1 MLTCTSS
8 FLTSPAWLP
17 VTGVWAW
24 LRRLRAGLE
33 EVHSRPATGTEWT
46 YQCIPIIIII
56 IIIFIFITASSR
68 STRPLLTLA
77 TCTMPA
83 AVPTASSGR

>member
-46 YQCIPIIIII
+46 
-56 IIIFIFITASSR
+56 
-68 STRPLLTLA
+68 
-77 TCTMPA
+77 
-83 AVPTASSGR
+83 